1 MTTSRE
7 RRHKKRRIHWF
18 YLPALVAIG
27 WGNYLQYGFTSLGI
41 GLVVGLLLIAWAVS
55 PQNKR
60 RQERRRQKHAPE
72 WEKFENERRAWFLKN
87 NNATGNATARE
98 LAGAPPLLS
107 SLDTASVI
115 HETPTLKFVAVRD
128 LILDTKRGC
137 WLKRLPTAAST
148 EDAEHVVRVAQ
159 GENGLEV
166 ALTQDHIADV
176 QLSGFNADACR
187 QAGYYPVAKVTV
199 V

>member
-1 MTTSRE
+1 MEFRQGK
-7 RRHKKRRIHWF
+7 RHPTRRIHWWWI
-18 YLPALVAIG
+18 PAVVAIG
-27 WGNYLQYGFTSLGI
+27 LDNYLQYGVGVVIVSVVLGI
-41 GLVVGLLLIAWAVS
+41 LLIVWAVS
-55 PQNKR
+55 PQNRR

-159 GENGLEV
+159 GENGFEV

-176 QLSGFNADACR
+176 QSSGFNADACR